1 LRVEISPSL
10 AKVISPVLNR
20 VRHAFDLA
28 CDPDAVSS
36 ALGPIARDAPGLRL
50 PGTVDG
56 FELAVRAVVGQQV
69 SVAGARTLLSRL
81 TRAMGS
87 PVDTASALLT
97 HLFPAPAAVLE
108 AGEATLRGVG
118 ILPSR
123 ARTVVL
129 LARAVRDGEL
139 LLDPHTDVEATMR
152 KLRAIPGI
160 GEWTADVIAMRA
172 LGWPDAF
179 PVADVVLRRALGIDR
194 PSRAREASRQ
204 WQPWRS
210 YAVMHLWR
218 ST

>member
-1 LRVEISPSL
+1 MVALVLVGFQTAIAGGL
-10 AKVISPVLNR
+10 TIWVVKVLNR

-28 CDPDAVSS
+28 CDPDAVLS

-69 SVAGARTLLSRL
+69 SVAGARTLLGRL
-81 TRAMGS
+81 TRVIGS
-87 PVDTASALLT
+87 PVHTASAELT

-129 LARAVRDGEL
+129 LARGVRDGEL

-152 KLRAIPGI
+152 KLRAMVNIHA
-160 GEWTADVIAMRA
+160 TAPAVA
-172 LGWPDAF
+172 GSNWPAF
-179 PVADVVLRRALGIDR
+179 
-194 PSRAREASRQ
+194 RQ
-204 WQPWRS
+204 T
-210 YAVMHLWR
+210 AIMAF
-218 ST
+218 